1 MPAFLRDGP
10 YHFFFYSGDGDGPPL
25 RSKSSGTSTFPTMKP
40 SRAGAE
46 GKALPPRLPDE
57 LSFVLIGNDQLD
69 PGHWDVLAISRLCGA
84 LAHSRAS
91 SEVSPAITDRQDG
104 CHASFQRGY
113 RAGRLSPSRACPG
126 VLQFLLMQ
134 RGPLQNHALG
144 AWRKTPMQGD
154 LLTCTD
160 QPRSFQPK
168 SARYFENQPVW
179 GRFIGAA
186 RTGLAQKSGERQLK
200 LPSARPCPTTA
211 GSRRVLRVSRCPRVS
226 AGQRHIILRYRRL

>member
-1 MPAFLRDGP
+1 MPAVLRVGP
-10 YHFFFYSGDGDGPPL
+10 YRFFFYSGDGDGPPM

-91 SEVSPAITDRQDG
+91 SEVSLAITDRQDG

-144 AWRKTPMQGD
+144 AWRKTPMQDRWRIDTNHG
-154 LLTCTD
+154 T
-160 QPRSFQPK
+160 
-168 SARYFENQPVW
+168 V
-179 GRFIGAA
+179 AA
-186 RTGLAQKSGERQLK
+186 VSRVEV
-200 LPSARPCPTTA
+200 C
-211 GSRRVLRVSRCPRVS
+211 RRVVVKIHLDDNAVEPADFR
-226 AGQRHIILRYRRL
+226 QRPEPPAPAA